1 MNYNGSSE
9 SGEVKELQD
18 NGLQISGCLLQGQLV
33 TWIEGESYDEIW
45 KFMETDRLRFIKG
58 NTFLPSFWDIAQ
70 RLNLMTQKGVKSLH
84 KDTFKLARKI
94 LVRDKFQSIIL
105 RYCKNFHLA
114 HFTFH
119 GNISLTLRRSCFQ
132 RLSRTFL
139 FFYIFDYVLH

>member
-9 SGEVKELQD
+9 NGEVKELQD

-33 TWIEGESYDEIW
+33 TWIEGKSYYEIW

-94 LVRDKFQSIIL
+94 LVWDKFHSIIL
-105 RYCKNFHLA
+105 RYCKNFHLG

-119 GNISLTLRRSCFQ
+119 GNISLTLRRSYFQ